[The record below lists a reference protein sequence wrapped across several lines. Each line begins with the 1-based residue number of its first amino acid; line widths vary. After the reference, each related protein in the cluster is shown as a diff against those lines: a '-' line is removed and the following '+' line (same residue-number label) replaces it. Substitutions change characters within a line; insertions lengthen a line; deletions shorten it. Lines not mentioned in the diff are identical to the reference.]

1 MFEKARELTGYEV
14 NELREECKAAR
25 GIGGSEETDYWQ
37 QICAVCD
44 RVQIGSAK
52 FSSMTKKELLECK
65 TRLSVASYQ
74 DFYETTL
81 NPVLVSQYEVNGC
94 KGLLLSKNSR
104 CLDEESLQV
113 CTSCKTSLQS
123 NYKSPPK
130 YANHVLSFIVRS
142 CLTNWWLHS
151 YHCLQVGYC
160 QRLCHRPGARQDKG
174 SKAERRNCGSRDAR
188 VRLH

>member
-1 MFEKARELTGYEV
+1 M
-14 NELREECKAAR
+14 AAR

-52 FSSMTKKELLECK
+52 FSFMTKKELLECK
-65 TRLSVASYQ
+65 TRLSVVSYQ
-74 DFYETTL
+74 EFYKTTL
-81 NPVLVSQYEVNGC
+81 NPVLVSQYKVNGY
-94 KGLLLSKNSR
+94 KGLLLSKNLR

-123 NYKSPPK
+123 NHKSPPK
-130 YANHVLSFIVRS
+130 YANHVLPFVVCS

-151 YHCLQVGYC
+151 CLFLLASYC
-160 QRLCHRPGARQDKG
+160 QWLCH
-174 SKAERRNCGSRDAR
+174 
-188 VRLH
+188 